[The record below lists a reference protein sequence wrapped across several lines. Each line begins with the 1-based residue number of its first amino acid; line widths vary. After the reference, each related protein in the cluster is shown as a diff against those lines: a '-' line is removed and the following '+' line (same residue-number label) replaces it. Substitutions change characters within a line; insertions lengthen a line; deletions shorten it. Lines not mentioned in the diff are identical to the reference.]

1 MKYKGDPWER
11 QTGETEK
18 AYTAFSIYRDMTDKR
33 TVQAVCDEIGKSYQ
47 AVHRWV
53 TKYEWKERV
62 RLYDNWLEHE
72 ARKNTIKQKEK
83 MIAQQ
88 LKIARA
94 LQAKALKAFSEADES
109 KMTFKDIKELI
120 KLGTELE
127 QNIIDRSA
135 EMYAEKDEEAA
146 ATFADTICEAYQ
158 KRKDSGEQ

>member
-1 MKYKGDPWER
+1 MKYKGEPWER

-18 AYTAFSIYRDMTDKR
+18 AYAAFSIYRDMTDKR
-33 TVQAVCDEIGKSYQ
+33 SIQAVCDETGKSYQ
-47 AVHRWV
+47 AVYRWV

-72 ARKNTIKQKEK
+72 AQKDVVAQRKK

-94 LQAKALKAFSEADES
+94 IQAKALKAFSEADES
-109 KMTFKDIKELI
+109 KMTFKDMKELL

-135 EMYAEKDEEAA
+135 EMYAENENEASIS
-146 ATFADTICEAYQ
+146 FADIICDAYK
-158 KRKDSGEQ
+158 KRKDQEQ

>member
-33 TVQAVCDEIGKSYQ
+33 TIQAVCDEIGKSYQ
-47 AVHRWV
+47 FVHRWTV
-53 TKYEWKERV
+53 KYEWKERT

-94 LQAKALKAFSEADES
+94 IQAKALKAFSEADES
-109 KMTFKDIKELI
+109 KMTFKDMKELL

-135 EMYAEKDEEAA
+135 EMYAEKDEE
-146 ATFADTICEAYQ
+146 TNNSFADILCDAFS
-158 KRKDSGEQ
+158 KRKDVEQ

>member
-1 MKYKGDPWER
+1 MPKWKGEPWER
-11 QTGETEK
+11 QSGETEK
-18 AYTAFSIYRDMTDKR
+18 AYQAFSIYRDMTENRSIK
-33 TVQAVCDEIGKSYQ
+33 AVCDEIGKSYQ
-47 AVHRWV
+47 AVFRWV

-72 ARKNTIKQKEK
+72 ARKNIIKQKEK

-94 LQAKALKAFSEADES
+94 IQAKALKAFGEADES
-109 KMTFKDIKELI
+109 KMTFKDMKELL

-135 EMYAEKDEEAA
+135 EMYAEKETESANS
-146 ATFADTICEAYQ
+146 FADIICEAYK
-158 KRKDSGEQ
+158 KRKDEGQ